1 MMNFEPLFEQR
12 IHPSIARA
20 AQYCLDLSQDRE
32 LPRRRDFRPANIRSI
47 LGYIF
52 LIDVLPDDYGFGL
65 AGEHMATLYGATLK
79 GKRLSEI
86 EDEKL
91 RHHLAQTY
99 DAVVGARSYQYLRGR
114 YTWPDRSI
122 PIERLLV
129 PMTDDTGKL
138 STIFGFTIP
147 DIPQDT
153 LILRTGEGAPIL
165 EIDTDY
171 DSLLGAS

>member
-1 MMNFEPLFEQR
+1 MNFEPLFELQ
-12 IHPSIARA
+12 IHPGIARA

-32 LPRRRDFRPANIRSI
+32 LPRRRDFRPANVRSI

-86 EDEKL
+86 KDEKL
-91 RHHLAQTY
+91 RDHLGKTY
-99 DAVVGARSYQYLRGR
+99 DAVVSARSFQYLRGR
-114 YTWPDRSI
+114 YTWPARSV

-129 PMTDDTGKL
+129 PMTDDAGKL

-147 DIPQDT
+147 NIPADT
-153 LILRTGEGAPIL
+153 LILSAGEGAATL
-165 EIDTDY
+165 EIDTEY